1 MLGTQAANA
10 QGRNERPDAAW
21 PRPGPP
27 PASGPWP
34 PAQASSGILS
44 SHSSRPLRA
53 SGDQDG
59 QEVGGQVV
67 PPRPATAPWGSSPV
81 QCQEHGPAAVAP
93 AQRGV
98 GVVAVLLD
106 ALPEPAVAAVDP
118 LAGGRGC
125 QAAAGPTPPASTRRP
140 PPLPRTHRPVE
151 VAPAAHGHKEASV
164 HSLQG
169 HDPHSDGADL
179 NDACGE
185 GLGQGPGRHL
195 RPRAPAC
202 MPSLTHSRSISCV
215 PGLVLG
221 VGTHRGPHGPC
232 QELPRGLED
241 ISWGVLAFSGGH
253 WGATARCGVGE
264 GPGQVRGNK
273 TAPEQAG
280 AYPGE
285 LLISVRASK
294 EEQ

>member
-1 MLGTQAANA
+1 MTRRGQAAARASPSLWPLATCPGIFWNLVEPFLTA
-10 QGRNERPDAAW
+10 PQGLR
-21 PRPGPP
+21 RPGWAGSGWTGGAA
-27 PASGPWP
+27 ASGHRAVGLLARPVPGTW
-34 PAQASSGILS
+34 AGRGGARAARRRCC
-44 SHSSRPLRA
+44 SRPPRCA
-53 SGDQDG
+53 PGTCSGRC
-59 QEVGGQVV
+59 
-67 PPRPATAPWGSSPV
+67 RPAG
-81 QCQEHGPAAVAP
+81 
-93 AQRGV
+93 
-98 GVVAVLLD
+98 
-106 ALPEPAVAAVDP
+106 
-118 LAGGRGC
+118 GGRGC

-151 VAPAAHGHKEASV
+151 VAPAAHGHKEAGV

-215 PGLVLG
+215 PGLVPG

-273 TAPEQAG
+273 TEPEQAG